1 MRSAKIIILA
11 ILVVFPGWLKSTAE
25 AVAGTNQEMVRL
37 ILYLSDED
45 GFTDSEGNQLNGTTI
60 GVCKGAKVEMVFRYK
75 GEMETVSNEEHQLDM
90 KIKSFQK
97 GKRPKGSW
105 VVRRGNSINQMFKET
120 SFSFIAGEF
129 GEKELKV
136 YCKAKCDGL
145 DYMDNLSIKIM
156 C

>member
-11 ILVVFPGWLKSTAE
+11 ILIVFSGWLNPTAE
-25 AVAGTNQEMVRL
+25 AVAGTTQGTVRL

-60 GVCKGAKVEMVFRYK
+60 GVCQGQKVKIIFRYK
-75 GEMETVSNEEHQLDM
+75 GEMETVSKEEHQIDM

-97 GKRPKGSW
+97 GKRPKSSW
-105 VVRRGNSINQMFKET
+105 VVRRGNTVNQMFKET

-129 GEKELKV
+129 GEKELKI

-145 DYMDNLSIKIM
+145 DYMDNLSIKVM